1 MGWPGS
7 YRPLPAMRD
16 SPLFKHLS
24 SSSIVTASCFLGL
37 LYFGRDV
44 LEPLALA
51 SILSLVIAP
60 LIRTMRRVGIGQ
72 LPATLLSV
80 VLVSTAVV
88 GIGTILAFQL
98 VAVTGDL
105 PKYRAAIRTKIV
117 TVRELTE
124 RPFARIEAELSAV
137 SPQAPSA
144 PVGKRGINTVTVSP
158 SQPLPVEVRPPRLTT
173 RDQLARLFSLAWGP
187 IGEAGLVLV
196 LLIFISIEHESLRD
210 RLIRLAGQTEV
221 SRTIRTLGDAAQGVS
236 RFFFSQFVVNL
247 TFGTLIGVLLGVA
260 GVPHAAL
267 WGALSGLVR
276 FVPYLGVM
284 AAGIVIAMFVA
295 AIDPGWQLAVS
306 CIVLFVA
313 LEVIVANV
321 VEPKVYGHSSGL
333 SPLAVIVSALFWGA
347 MWGPVGLL
355 LSTPLTLCLVVAGR
369 HVRGLEAVTI
379 LLGDAPSVSGGQRF
393 YQRALT
399 GDAYTILRDA
409 QAYLRRASF
418 ARYCDQVLLPGLS
431 IAAADRRS
439 GQIDATQVATIQGTT
454 ATVAAALTQGG
465 RGPMLSRRR
474 RSRDVSLLDANLG
487 AHLRQM
493 REARQGRWQGSLDV
507 PVRSVVLCAG
517 LPGERDAVLSELLV
531 RSLREADVDARSAT
545 IDGDDERPDPD
556 KSELVSTIFL
566 PYPLED
572 QVEPWIAAATGLRD
586 NVPHALLATIRLS
599 IDTSTV
605 SQPMV
610 EQHVDIVLRSF
621 EEALAFVAPERS
633 AKWQGTA
640 VAVR

>member
-1 MGWPGS
+1 MGRPGCS
-7 YRPLPAMRD
+7 RPLPRMRD

-24 SSSIVTASCFLGL
+24 SGSLVTASCFLGL

-60 LIRTMRRVGIGQ
+60 LIRSMRRVGIGQ

-80 VLVSTAVV
+80 ILASTAMI
-88 GIGTILAFQL
+88 GISTILAFQL

-105 PKYRAAIRTKIV
+105 PKYRAAIRTKV
-117 TVRELTE
+117 ATVRELTE
-124 RPFARIEAELSAV
+124 RPFARLEAELSAV
-137 SPQAPSA
+137 SPQAPAA
-144 PVGKRGINTVTVSP
+144 PVGRRGINTVTVSP
-158 SQPLPVEVRPPRLTT
+158 TQPLPVEVRAPRLTT

-196 LLIFISIEHESLRD
+196 LLIFISLEHESLRD
-210 RLIRLAGQTEV
+210 RVIRLAGQSEV

-236 RFFFSQFVVNL
+236 RFFLSQFVVNL
-247 TFGTLIGVLLGVA
+247 TFGTLIGIVLGVA

-313 LEVIVANV
+313 LEVLVANV

-369 HVRGLEAVTI
+369 HVRGLEPVTI

-399 GDAYTILRDA
+399 GDTYTILRDA

-431 IAAADRRS
+431 IAATDSRS
-439 GQIDATQVATIQGTT
+439 GLIDASQMATIRATT
-454 ATVAAALTQGG
+454 ASVASALSLGSWL
-465 RGPMLSRRR
+465 PVANRRR
-474 RSRDVSLLDANLG
+474 RRRDVSLLDANLG

-507 PVRSVVLCAG
+507 PLRSVVLCAG

-531 RSLREADVDARSAT
+531 RSLREAEVDARSVT
-545 IDGDDERPDPD
+545 LDGIEPHPGPD
-556 KSELVSTIFL
+556 KSELVSTVFL
-566 PYPLED
+566 PYPLEESLELWTD
-572 QVEPWIAAATGLRD
+572 AAAELRH

-599 IDTSTV
+599 IDTSNV
-605 SQPMV
+605 SQPLV

-633 AKWQGTA
+633 AKGQA
-640 VAVR
+640 VAAIN

>member
-1 MGWPGS
+1 
-7 YRPLPAMRD
+7 MRD

-24 SSSIVTASCFLGL
+24 SGSLVTASCFLGL

-60 LIRTMRRVGIGQ
+60 LIRSMRRVGIGQ
-72 LPATLLSV
+72 MPATLLSV
-80 VLVSTAVV
+80 VLVTTAVV
-88 GIGTILAFQL
+88 GVGTILAFQL

-105 PKYRAAIRTKIV
+105 PKYRAAIRTKIA

-137 SPQAPSA
+137 SPQAPST
-144 PVGKRGINTVTVSP
+144 PIGKRGINTVTVSP
-158 SQPLPVEVRPPRLTT
+158 TQPLPVEVRPPRLTT

-210 RLIRLAGQTEV
+210 RVIRLAGQSEV

-236 RFFFSQFVVNL
+236 RFFFSQLVVNL
-247 TFGTLIGVLLGVA
+247 TFGTLIGGLLWVA

-267 WGALSGLVR
+267 WGALSGMVR

-306 CIVLFVA
+306 CVVLFVS
-313 LEVIVANV
+313 LELLVANV

-347 MWGPVGLL
+347 LWGPVGLL

-369 HVRGLEAVTI
+369 HVRGLEPVTI

-399 GDAYTILRDA
+399 GDTYTILRDA
-409 QAYLRRASF
+409 QSYLRRASF

-431 IAAADRRS
+431 IAAADNRS
-439 GQIDATQVATIQGTT
+439 GQIDANQMDTIRATTAAVAT
-454 ATVAAALTQGG
+454 ALTLGD
-465 RGPMLSRRR
+465 RMPVISRRR
-474 RSRDVSLLDANLG
+474 RRRDVSLLDANLG

-507 PVRSVVLCAG
+507 PLRSVVLCAG
-517 LPGERDAVLSELLV
+517 LPAERDAVLSELLV
-531 RSLREADVDARSAT
+531 RSLREADVDARSTTLDA
-545 IDGDDERPDPD
+545 EEQRPDPE
-556 KSELVSTIFL
+556 KSGLVSTVFL
-566 PYPLED
+566 PYP
-572 QVEPWIAAATGLRD
+572 VEEQLNQWMDAADAMRA

-599 IDTSTV
+599 IDTSTT
-605 SQPMV
+605 SQPLV

-621 EEALAFVAPERS
+621 EEALAFVAPERT

-640 VAVR
+640 AAVR